1 MEETRFK
8 KARKVANLTQDDI
21 YYKINIPRNIIHEMD
36 HGIWTPSKALED
48 LIIAR
53 IEDIESQ
60 VDRTFYYD
68 TCRRNKINHH
78 INHLIC
84 LERKNIPID
93 ADSFDTDI

>member
-8 KARKVANLTQDDI
+8 KARKAAGLTQDDI

-36 HGIWTPSKALED
+36 YGIWNPSKPLED

-53 IEDIESQ
+53 IEDIECK

-68 TCRRNKINHH
+68 TKRRDKLNHH
-78 INHLIC
+78 INHLLE
-84 LERKNIPID
+84 LERKATVKVNG
-93 ADSFDTDI
+93 FDT